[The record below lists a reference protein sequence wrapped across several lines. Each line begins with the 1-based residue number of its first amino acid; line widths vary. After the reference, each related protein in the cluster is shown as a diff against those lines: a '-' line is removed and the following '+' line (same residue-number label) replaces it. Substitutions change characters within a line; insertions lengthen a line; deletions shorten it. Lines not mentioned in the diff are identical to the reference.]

1 MISKFT
7 RFFAAFVAVCF
18 AFVLFGSLLPQN
30 VAIAAGDTISASG
43 CNYPSTLTE
52 GKSFSLKGKITS
64 ESSKIVRLVAGVFNA
79 SDKMV
84 TGRSYNPN
92 AKTVDLRWAVNPY
105 VKFGKLAPG
114 EYTYRITATNAS
126 VKETLLEEPF
136 TVKAKPPVSDK
147 LSISGSNYPTTLE
160 KGKGFTVKG
169 KVVSETSKLKKL
181 TVGVYNDEGKMVTGR
196 SWNPNAKTVNLQWSA
211 SDHVKF
217 SKLSVGVYTYE
228 VTAVNSAGEK
238 TLLSEAFEVIP
249 AKPIP
254 DKLSASGMTH
264 PTTIVQGKSFY
275 LRGVVSSQ
283 TSKLTKLTAGVYNE
297 DGKMVTGR
305 SFNPKAKSV
314 DFRWLVNPY
323 MKFSSLKPGFY
334 TYEVTAVNAAGEKTL
349 LSETFE
355 VTAAKPAS
363 DKLKASGLTYP
374 KLLIQ
379 GRGFAL
385 KGVITSERSKI
396 TKLTAGVYDEDG
408 KMITGRSFD
417 PKAKSVD
424 LRWQVDSYVKFGKL
438 DVGFYTYKITATN
451 ATGTTTLLEKE
462 FEVVE

>member
-1 MISKFT
+1 MITKFT
-7 RFFAAFVAVCF
+7 RLFAVCVAVCF

-30 VAIAAGDTISASG
+30 VAFAASDTLSAEG
-43 CNYPSTLTE
+43 CNYPSTLTQ
-52 GKSFSLKGKITS
+52 GQSFSLKGKISS

-92 AKTVDLRWAVNPY
+92 AKTVDLRWTVNPY
-105 VKFGKLAPG
+105 VKFGVLAPG
-114 EYTYRITATNAS
+114 NYTYRITATNAS
-126 VKETLLEEPF
+126 AKEILVEEPF

-147 LSISGSNYPTTLE
+147 LTASGCNYPTTLE

-169 KVVSETSKLKKL
+169 KVVSETSKIKKL
-181 TVGVYNDEGKMVTGR
+181 TVGVFNDEGKMVTGR

-228 VTAVNSAGEK
+228 ITAVNSAGEK
-238 TLLSEAFEVIP
+238 TLLSEAFEVVP
-249 AKPIP
+249 PKPVP
-254 DKLSASGMTH
+254 DELSASGLTY
-264 PTTIVQGKSFY
+264 PTTLVQGKSFY

-283 TSKLTKLTAGVYNE
+283 TSKLTKLTAAVYDE
-297 DGKMVTGR
+297 DGKMVNSR

-323 MKFSSLKPGFY
+323 VKFSSLKVGIY
-334 TYEVTAVNAAGEKTL
+334 TYEVTAVNASGEETL

-355 VTAAKPAS
+355 VTPAKPAS
-363 DKLKASGLTYP
+363 DKLKASGCTYP

-385 KGVITSERSKI
+385 KGVITSETSKI
-396 TKLTAGVYDEDG
+396 TKLTVGVYDSEG
-408 KMITGRSFD
+408 TMLTGRSFD

-424 LRWQVDSYVKFGKL
+424 LRWYIDPYVKFGKL
-438 DVGFYTYKITATN
+438 DVGYYTYRIKATN
-451 ATGTTTLLEKE
+451 AAGTVTLLEKE